1 MNTITIH
8 DGDITKAVVHRPN
21 EIRVSVNADGTIDLM
36 DFRLLPDSD
45 RIRKGLRQEDV
56 PSWIIESISMLRIAN
71 AMDYVPNL
79 GFRVSDTLYYILD
92 KTGESD
98 ECKEN

>member
-1 MNTITIH
+1 MSTITIH
-8 DGDITKAVVHRPN
+8 NGDTVRAVLHRPD

-45 RIRKGLRQEDV
+45 RIRTGLRQEDV

-71 AMDYVPNL
+71 EMEYIPNL

-92 KTGESD
+92 KTGEND
-98 ECKEN
+98 ESKTN

>member
-1 MNTITIH
+1 MSTITLQ
-8 DGDITKAVVHRPN
+8 GGGVVHRPD

-36 DFRLLPDSD
+36 DFRVLPDSD
-45 RIRKGLRQEDV
+45 RIRTRLRQEDV

-71 AMDYVPNL
+71 EMDYVPNL

-92 KTGESD
+92 KTGENNES
-98 ECKEN
+98 KTN